1 MPISTFT
8 RGDNDMVVLT
18 KDGST
23 LFETVPRSVSFTP
36 TSVYAPGTTGNKV
49 FIDGVPVDLAA
60 GGNTSASG
68 RIAGMI
74 QLRDGV
80 TVTMQSQLDEI
91 ARGLITAFAE
101 TSPTN
106 ALPAAPGLFTWS
118 GAPAMPA
125 AGTLVNGLAGQIRL
139 NPAIDSAQGGNPE
152 LLRDGG
158 ANGAGYVHNTGNNA
172 SYSGLL
178 IAYGDRIGAPMSFD
192 PATGIDSS
200 SSLSDYSTASIG
212 WFDGMRKEAS
222 NAAESKEALAVRTA
236 EALSNETGVN
246 VDMEMSLLL
255 DLEHSYEA
263 SSRLIRAVDEMLA
276 ALLDAVR

>member
-1 MPISTFT
+1 M
-8 RGDNDMVVLT
+8 
-18 KDGST
+18 
-23 LFETVPRSVSFTP
+23 
-36 TSVYAPGTTGNKV
+36 
-49 FIDGVPVDLAA
+49 PVDLAA
-60 GGNTSASG
+60 GGNTNASG
-68 RIAGMI
+68 SIAGMI

-80 TVTMQSQLDEI
+80 AVTMQSQLDEI

-125 AGTLVNGLAGQIRL
+125 GRHAGQR
-139 NPAIDSAQGGNPE
+139 PRRPDPPQP
-152 LLRDGG
+152 RDRFRAGRQSG
-158 ANGAGYVHNTGNNA
+158 AAARRRRQRRGLCPQHRTAA
-172 SYSGLL
+172 SYADLL
-178 IAYGDRIGAPMSFD
+178 IAYGDRIDAPMAFD
-192 PATGIDSS
+192 PATGIGAS
-200 SSLSDYSTASIG
+200 SSLSDYSTTAIG
-212 WFDGMRKEAS
+212 WFEGMRKEAS

-263 SSRLIRAVDEMLA
+263 SARLIKAVDEMLA

>member
-1 MPISTFT
+1 M
-8 RGDNDMVVLT
+8 
-18 KDGST
+18 
-23 LFETVPRSVSFTP
+23 
-36 TSVYAPGTTGNKV
+36 
-49 FIDGVPVDLAA
+49 PVDLAA
-60 GGNTSASG
+60 GGNTNASG

-91 ARGLITAFAE
+91 ARGLIAAFAE

-158 ANGAGYVHNTGNNA
+158 ANGAGYVHNTGSNA

-178 IAYGDRIGAPMSFD
+178 IAYGDRIDAPMAFD
-192 PATGIDSS
+192 PATGIDAS
-200 SSLSDYSTASIG
+200 SSLSDYSTAAIG

-222 NAAESKEALAVRTA
+222 NAANSKEALAVRTA

-246 VDMEMSLLL
+246 IDMEMSLLL